1 MNAVNAVTSGVSG
14 TATEA
19 VTDAWLLAAFGPVFD
34 RIRDGA
40 LDREAGRQLPHEEI
54 GWLRDAG
61 FGKLR
66 LPVEDGG
73 YGASVEQL
81 VLLLIR
87 LGAADSNLVQALRG
101 HIGFTESVLARPDDA
116 YRKFWLAELATGAL
130 VGNAESEQT
139 GSFAEQA
146 TRVRRTAAGELVL
159 DGTKFYTTGSMFA
172 DWILVSTG
180 LELGGLGTVL
190 VRADAPGVEIRDD
203 WDGFGQRLTGSGT
216 TVFKEVPVDDRFL
229 LERTSEPTVLH
240 AVYQLVHLAALAGI
254 GAAALEEITGFVRGR
269 KRNLFNPSVP
279 AAQDPVALQVVGET
293 FGTARTVEATVLAA
307 ARSVDAAYA
316 AGADNAAE
324 IAAADA
330 HVFGVQSSVIS
341 LVLGLVSRIFEVG
354 GASATS
360 TSRQLDRLW
369 RNARTISSHNPAL
382 YRQQFV
388 GGYVLHG
395 TPPGQALLQLLTE
408 G

>member
-1 MNAVNAVTSGVSG
+1 MSAVIAESPVANG
-14 TATEA
+14 A
-19 VTDAWLLAAFGPVFD
+19 VTDAWLLAAFEPVFD

-40 LDREAGRQLPHEEI
+40 LEREAGRRLPHEEI
-54 GWLRDAG
+54 GWLREAG

-81 VLLLIR
+81 MLLLIR
-87 LGAADSNLVQALRG
+87 LGAADSNVVQALRG
-101 HIGFTESVLARPDDA
+101 HVGFTESVLARPDDA
-116 YRKFWLAELATGAL
+116 YRKFWLTELATGAL
-130 VGNAESEQT
+130 VGNAESERT
-139 GSFAEQA
+139 GSFAEQS
-146 TRVRRTAAGELVL
+146 TRVRRTTDGDLVL
-159 DGTKFYTTGSMFA
+159 DGTKFYTTGSIFA

-180 LELGGLGTVL
+180 LEAGGLGTVL
-190 VRADAPGVEIRDD
+190 VRTDAPGVEIRDD

-216 TVFKEVPVDDRFL
+216 TVFTTVPVDARFL
-229 LERTSEPTVLH
+229 LERTDEPTVQH

-254 GAAALEEITGFVRGR
+254 GTAALEEITAFVRGR
-269 KRNLFNPSVP
+269 KRNLFNPAVP
-279 AAQDPVALQVVGET
+279 AAQDPIALQVVGEAY
-293 FGTARTVEATVLAA
+293 GTVRTVEAAVLAA

-316 AGADNAAE
+316 AGTANTSE

-341 LVLGLVSRIFEVG
+341 LVLSLVSRIFEVG
-354 GASATS
+354 GASATA
-360 TSRQLDRLW
+360 TSRHLDRLW

-395 TPPGQALLQLLTE
+395 IPPGQALLRLLTE